1 MHVWNKNQLFKM
13 SLDIELKYLYTKIF
27 VYNCIPT
34 KANVLINLK

>member
-13 SLDIELKYLYTKIF
+13 SLDIEVF
-27 VYNCIPT
+27 FYNCIPKS

>member
-1 MHVWNKNQLFKM
+1 M

-27 VYNCIPT
+27 FYNCIPKS

>member
-13 SLDIELKYLYTKIF
+13 SLGVEIFLYKDF
-27 VYNCIPT
+27 FYNCIPKS